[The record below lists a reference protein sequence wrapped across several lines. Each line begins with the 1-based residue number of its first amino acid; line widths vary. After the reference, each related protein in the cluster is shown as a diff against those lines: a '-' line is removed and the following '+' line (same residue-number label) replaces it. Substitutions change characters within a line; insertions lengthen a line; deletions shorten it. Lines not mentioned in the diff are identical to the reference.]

1 MSVLGMNARNA
12 LIARVNPRHA
22 IRRVNDKWETK
33 ERLAAHGV
41 PVPRTLALI
50 ENRDELAHFDVA
62 ALPDA
67 FAVKPN
73 RGRRGEGI
81 LLSVA
86 RRGECFVTPGDALFG
101 PDYLVNHVSHIL
113 DGEMSLEGAFEDRA
127 LIEPLIRTHDSLAR
141 LVPYGLPD
149 IRIICY
155 RDTPLIGMARLPTE
169 ASGGKAN
176 LHQGA
181 VGAALDMGSGT
192 VTRAVDAKRA
202 VTHHPST
209 GELLVGYKMPFWAE
223 LMDAAIRCSAALE
236 LGYVGV
242 DLVIDATEGV
252 KVLECN
258 AFPGLEIQN
267 INARGIAQHL
277 RQVRREE
284 RRARAN

>member
-1 MSVLGMNARNA
+1 MTVLGMNARNA

-22 IRRVNDKWETK
+22 INRVNDKYDTK
-33 ERLAAHGV
+33 QRLAAFGV
-41 PVPRTLALI
+41 PVPRTLHLI
-50 ENRDELAHFDVA
+50 ESRDQLAQFVPQT
-62 ALPDA
+62 LPDA
-67 FAVKPN
+67 FAIKPN

-86 RRGECFVTPGDALFG
+86 REAPCFITPGDARFG
-101 PDYLVNHVSHIL
+101 PDYIKNHINHIL
-113 DGEMSLEGAFEDRA
+113 DAEYSLEGAQEDRA
-127 LIEPLIRTHDSLAR
+127 LIEPLIRTHEDFAR

-149 IRIICY
+149 IRVICY
-155 RDTPLIGMARLPTE
+155 RDTPLIAMARLPTE

-192 VTRAVDAKRA
+192 ILRAVLAKRPI
-202 VTHHPST
+202 TDHPTT
-209 GELLVGYKMPFWAE
+209 GERLVGYKLPLWAE
-223 LMDAAIRCSAALE
+223 LMDAAIRCSGALE

-242 DLVIDATEGV
+242 DLVIDRDEGV

-267 INARGIAQHL
+267 VNARGIAHEL
-277 RQVRREE
+277 REARRDY
-284 RRARAN
+284 RRRLN